1 MKYLSY
7 LLIFLSLFLHSLAE
21 SKVYID
27 INAPRGRKLPIAIQE
42 FKNLGEMP
50 SKILA
55 DDLRDVLISDLSF
68 SGLFDL
74 IDMSAYLEDIELS
87 GLTASETD
95 FRDWRIIG
103 SQTLIKGGI
112 RADNNGII
120 RVDIRLFDV
129 ILEKVLI
136 GKRYFGITSDIR
148 KIAHRFADEVIKNL
162 TGERGIFATRLLFVS
177 DISGSKEIYISDYD
191 GQNIK
196 RITNNGSIN
205 LSPQW
210 SPDSSSIIYTS
221 YKDKQPYLYMR
232 KLSTGTEKKILDK
245 PGINIGGRW
254 SPDGKRIAATLSLE
268 GNPELYI
275 LDIETRSLK
284 RLTKNYGIDVSPS
297 WSPDGKKLAFVS
309 DIAGNPHIYVINS
322 DGAGLRR
329 LTYKGKYNTTPA
341 WSPRGNLITF
351 AGFNDGR
358 FNIYT
363 IRADGRGLKM
373 LTSKGNNDTPSWSPD
388 GRYIAFSS
396 SRRNGRN
403 NWDTYIMR
411 ADGTNQKKIISDMG
425 NSMSPSWS
433 PYFR

>member
-1 MKYLSY
+1 MKHLSY

-27 INAPRGRKLPIAIQE
+27 INAPKGKRLPIAIQE
-42 FKNLGEMP
+42 FKKLGEMP
-50 SKILA
+50 SEILA

-74 IDMSAYLEDIELS
+74 IDMVGYLEDIDSS

-103 SQTLIKGGI
+103 CQTLIKGGI
-112 RADNNGII
+112 WVDNNSIK
-120 RVDIRLFDV
+120 VDIRLFDV
-129 ILEKVLI
+129 MLEKVLI
-136 GKRYFGITSDIR
+136 GKRYIGKASDIR
-148 KIAHRFADEVIKNL
+148 KIAHRFADEVITNL
-162 TGERGIFATRLLFVS
+162 TGERGIFSTRLLFVS
-177 DISGSKEIYISDYD
+177 DISGNKEVHISDYD
-191 GQNIK
+191 GQNT
-196 RITNNGSIN
+196 RQITNNGSIN

-210 SPDSSSIIYTS
+210 SPDSFSIIYTS
-221 YKDKQPYLYMR
+221 YKDKHPYLYMR
-232 KLSTGTEKKILDK
+232 KLSTGTERKILYK

-254 SPDGKRIAATLSLE
+254 SPDGKTIAATLSLD

-275 LDIETRSLK
+275 MDIKTRTLK

-297 WSPDGKKLAFVS
+297 WSPYGKKLAFVS
-309 DIAGNPHIYVINS
+309 DIAGNPHIYVIDS
-322 DGAGLRR
+322 DGTDRRR
-329 LTYKGKYNTTPA
+329 LTFKGKYNTSPA
-341 WSPRGNLITF
+341 WSPRGDLIAF
-351 AGFNDGR
+351 AGSDGGV

-363 IRADGRGLKM
+363 IRPDGRGLKV
-373 LTSKGNNDTPSWSPD
+373 LTSEGNNDTPTWSPD

-396 SRRNGRN
+396 LRRDGKK

-411 ADGTNQKKIISDMG
+411 ADGSNKKKIISGMG

-433 PYFR
+433 PYP